1 LELLAS
7 GTEAQRAEMI
17 EDGDRCGELSG
28 LCGQRGC
35 CRSDAAAR
43 ERARSAMSSTSR
55 QSVFDFGP
63 VRRTRRSILPFDA
76 RTVGPMPIGMYGRY
90 ACRRR
95 NSSSLKKNDQRP
107 NRFEGPPGMR
117 LGPSLSRRPRAARRH
132 LASVASILALVSR
145 GSKHRTRSTTCAAM
159 MPKKTRPSAARCG
172 GSPSAMRHHT
182 MPRPFPTVF

>member
-1 LELLAS
+1 MELLAS

-63 VRRTRRSILPFDA
+63 VASYPQVDTSVRRRLWARCRSVCTLYVRSIRVSEMEFVKFK
-76 RTVGPMPIGMYGRY
+76 RTISDPT
-90 ACRRR
+90 
-95 NSSSLKKNDQRP
+95 
-107 NRFEGPPGMR
+107 
-117 LGPSLSRRPRAARRH
+117 
-132 LASVASILALVSR
+132 
-145 GSKHRTRSTTCAAM
+145 GSKGLLACGSAQVYPEGRALHVATSRASRASSPSSRAGRSTGQEALPA
-159 MPKKTRPSAARCG
+159 RP
-172 GSPSAMRHHT
+172 
-182 MPRPFPTVF
+182 

>member
-1 LELLAS
+1 MELLAS
-7 GTEAQRAEMI
+7 GTEAKRAEMI

-95 NSSSLKKNDQRP
+95 NSSSLKRTISDP
-107 NRFEGPPGMR
+107 T
-117 LGPSLSRRPRAARRH
+117 
-132 LASVASILALVSR
+132 
-145 GSKHRTRSTTCAAM
+145 GSKGLLACGSAQVYPEGRALHVATSRASRASTPSSLAGRSTGREALPA
-159 MPKKTRPSAARCG
+159 RP
-172 GSPSAMRHHT
+172 
-182 MPRPFPTVF
+182 

>member
-1 LELLAS
+1 MELLAS
-7 GTEAQRAEMI
+7 GTDAKRAEMI

-76 RTVGPMPIGMYGRY
+76 DCGPDADRY
-90 ACRRR
+90 VRSIRVSETEFVKFKRKLRLPNEPDLKRR
-95 NSSSLKKNDQRP
+95 
-107 NRFEGPPGMR
+107 
-117 LGPSLSRRPRAARRH
+117 
-132 LASVASILALVSR
+132 
-145 GSKHRTRSTTCAAM
+145 
-159 MPKKTRPSAARCG
+159 
-172 GSPSAMRHHT
+172 
-182 MPRPFPTVF
+182 